1 MGFNAWVFEDRIKPL
16 EYKEVAVPSYVNDDF
31 VTLNVKAA
39 ALNRRDFWITQ
50 GLYPDIPENIPAV
63 LGSDCCGTLDGK
75 EYIVCPNINWG
86 DGYFPSADYGIL
98 GLHEYG
104 TFAEQIYVRK
114 NKLYAK
120 PAHLSAEEAACLP
133 LAGLTAFRALF
144 SRSKLKKGQNVLI
157 SGVGGGVA
165 LIACQFAV
173 AIGANVYVT
182 SGSEE
187 KVERAK
193 KMGAIDGVSY
203 KDTDAMQ
210 ALAKSVGGFEVVID
224 SAGGKGFNQLLKM
237 CRLGAN
243 VSIYGGTK
251 GSIKGVAVPNLF
263 FKQISIHGSTM
274 GSDEEFGQMVQLV
287 NEHKIVPIVHQTRSI
302 TEGKET
308 IEDLGRNT
316 HFGKYVLKVS

>member
-16 EYKEVAVPSYVNDDF
+16 EYKEVGVPSYVNDDF
-31 VTLNVKAA
+31 VGLNVQAA

-63 LGSDCCGTLDGK
+63 LGSDCCGTLDGN

-86 DGYFPSADYGIL
+86 EAYFPAENYGIL
-98 GLHEYG
+98 GLQEYG
-104 TFAEQIYVRK
+104 TFAEKIYVRK
-114 NKLYAK
+114 SKLYPK
-120 PAHLSAEEAACLP
+120 PSHLSSEEAACLP

-144 SRSKLKKGQNVLI
+144 SRSQLKKGQNVLI

-173 AIGANVYVT
+173 AVGANVYVT
-182 SGSEE
+182 SGKEE
-187 KVERAK
+187 KIERAK
-193 KMGAIDGVSY
+193 KLGAIDGVSY

-210 ALAKSVGGFEVVID
+210 DLAKSVGGFEVVID

-274 GSDEEFGQMVQLV
+274 GSDEEFGKMVKLV
-287 NEHKIVPIVHQTRSI
+287 NEHKIVPVVHQIRPMR
-302 TEGKET
+302 EGKET

-316 HFGKYVLKVS
+316 HFGKYVLKAN